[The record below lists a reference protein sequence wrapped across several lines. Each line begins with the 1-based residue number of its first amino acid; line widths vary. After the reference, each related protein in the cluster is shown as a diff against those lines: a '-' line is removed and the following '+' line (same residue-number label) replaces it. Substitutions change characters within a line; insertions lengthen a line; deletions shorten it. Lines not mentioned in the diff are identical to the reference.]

1 MSTQS
6 VQKELIKK
14 ELSDFFQK
22 NPTPKAL
29 EDDNEAVDKISL
41 SWVNFVAKKL
51 GIEANVV
58 VKVYNKEYNDGLDL
72 YTF

>member
-1 MSTQS
+1 MSAQS

-14 ELSDFFQK
+14 ELADFFKK

-41 SWVNFVAKKL
+41 S
-51 GIEANVV
+51 
-58 VKVYNKEYNDGLDL
+58 
-72 YTF
+72 